1 MLLAWAMALVPT
13 RPAQAIWIFFT
24 QKEAIEIAF
33 PNGESVHRVALRKMQ
48 PEIKKEIAAILG
60 QTVIFNL
67 TKCFQGTIDG
77 QVVGYACIDNVIGRS
92 RPITYMIK
100 IEHPHGDILH
110 YEVMVYREAIGKEVG
125 GGPFREQFYG
135 KTLQDPLEYGE
146 DLRNL
151 AGATMSAV
159 GLRDG
164 FRRLLVLY
172 QRYLKYLPDL
182 SGS

>member
-1 MLLAWAMALVPT
+1 MLAWAMTLVPL
-13 RPAQAIWIFFT
+13 RPAHAIWVFFT

-33 PNGESVHRVALRKMQ
+33 PNGESVNRVPLRKMQ
-48 PEIKKEIAAILG
+48 PEIKKEIDSILG
-60 QTVIFNL
+60 RTAVFNL
-67 TKCFQGTIDG
+67 TKCFQGTIGG
-77 QVVGYACIDNVIGRS
+77 QVVSYACIDNVIGRS
-92 RPITYMIK
+92 RPITYMFK
-100 IEHPHGDILH
+100 IEHPLGDILS

-125 GGPFREQFYG
+125 GGPFREQFFG
-135 KTLQDPLEYGE
+135 KTLHDPLEYGE

-172 QRYLKYLPDL
+172 QQYLKDLPDL
-182 SGS
+182 SGG